1 VFQKFDE
8 AVTTATSLIFVD
20 LTGTA
25 RNQAAVVA
33 ATSLLT
39 FWRRLRG
46 GTSTLIV
53 CAPSGNPRDISWPAG
68 VTVLYPLD
76 LLANAEL
83 QRAHEWTFAAAEAHL
98 VFADDEVVIGPHK
111 IQLAGLRR
119 LHLQSGL
126 RFYALAAASL
136 EVAIAGRR
144 AAEVTIVSGTRALA
158 AALCAD
164 LRNRRIPAR
173 AIVVDP
179 GRWLR
184 WRGGRAATAKPGTR
198 PTRRAAITGTLR
210 STTRKALLVS
220 ETLPMALM
228 FESIEAELAT
238 SGDVE
243 QVRVQ
248 YGGSRREYSPPPGCR
263 VFNVGA
269 PGGDGDAPGLE
280 RPASAYPA
288 HWTSPRTV
296 TMAGYFDGGKV
307 PSPVEDALAG
317 SPGAPRE
324 ELVPHLEA
332 VAAWMDALSPDLVVV
347 GNDRW
352 WVGQAFVLIAQ
363 ARGIRTLCVQDGV
376 ASAVPEW
383 FWISADHIAVSGPFL
398 GALLTARGTPADRCH
413 MVGQPRYDE
422 FARPTASREELRRAF
437 GLAHDGFCV
446 LFATQPTQHPRY
458 VTDVVTAIL
467 GVPSVRLLLRPH
479 PSLPS
484 SATPRVKNSDRERI
498 VVVAE
503 PPIADL
509 LEACD
514 LLVTQHS
521 TVAIEAVLRNR
532 AVITADFTGMPPVVN
547 YAAVGLST
555 HATTKEELRELIA
568 AHAGRQSPGP
578 HRRLGPDALQALEAF
593 VGPCDGGAAR
603 RAAQLIRRLLVDEA
617 V

>member
-1 VFQKFDE
+1 MRTRPVS
-8 AVTTATSLIFVD
+8 TAASLIFVD

-46 GTSTLIV
+46 RTSTLIV
-53 CAPSGNPRDISWPAG
+53 CAPSGNPRDIAWPAG
-68 VTVLYPLD
+68 VTVLYPVD
-76 LLANAEL
+76 LLADSEL
-83 QRAHEWTFAAAEAHL
+83 QKAHEWTFATAEAHL
-98 VFADDEVVIGPHK
+98 AHADDEVVIGPHK

-119 LHLQSGL
+119 LHLQGGL

-136 EVAIAGRR
+136 EVAIARHR
-144 AAEVTIVSGTRALA
+144 AVEVTIVSGTRDFA

-164 LRNRRIPAR
+164 LRNRRIGAR
-173 AIVVDP
+173 AFVVNP
-179 GRWLR
+179 GRWLQ
-184 WRGGRAATAKPGTR
+184 WRGWLAATPRPGI
-198 PTRRAAITGTLR
+198 PPERRAAIIGTVR
-210 STTRKALLVS
+210 STRRKALLVS

-228 FESIEAELAT
+228 FESIEAALAA

-248 YGGSRREYSPPPGCR
+248 YGALRREYAPPPGCQ

-280 RPASAYPA
+280 RPVCAYPA
-288 HWTSPRTV
+288 HWTSSRTV
-296 TMAGYFDGGKV
+296 TMPGYFGVGKV
-307 PSPVEDALAG
+307 PSPVGDALAG
-317 SPGAPRE
+317 SPGASRE
-324 ELVPHLEA
+324 ELVRHLEA

-352 WVGQAFVLIAQ
+352 WVGQAFVLIAR

-398 GALLTARGTPADRCH
+398 GTLLTARGTPEDRCH
-413 MVGQPRYDE
+413 IVGQPRYDE

-437 GLAHDGFCV
+437 GLAGGEFCV

-458 VTDVVTAIL
+458 VTDVATAIL
-467 GVPSVRLLLRPH
+467 GVPTARLLLRPH

-484 SATPRVKNSDRERI
+484 SARPTVRNGDRERI
-498 VVVAE
+498 ILVAE

-521 TVAIEAVLRNR
+521 TVAIEAALRNR

-555 HATTKEELRELIA
+555 HATTKEALRELIA
-568 AHAGRQSPGP
+568 AHAARGSLGP
-578 HRRLGPDALQALEAF
+578 DRRPGPDALHALEALI
-593 VGPCDGGAAR
+593 GPSDGGAVR
-603 RAAQLIRRLLVDEA
+603 RAAALIRRLLVDEA
-617 V
+617 I